1 MSKIELRVGG
11 RKCAR
16 FVCEVALSFW
26 RVNNS
31 CSCWQKK
38 INENIF
44 YLLEIKVNK
53 FELESIKIKT
63 GIYTF
68 TNSRNFMFAVNNVSA
83 TLTPEGVLKAL
94 QNDPYFSSKNRKIIE
109 NTLVFITILT
119 LHTYYHKKLWEND
132 PNERNPYQGISSEL
146 LTRIFTRD
154 MYNEILERLVA
165 LGIVEINHSYLVAN
179 FTKSY
184 RLTETYYNQPFVARR
199 IQYST
204 VKTKTNKLREHVIH
218 RKLEKY
224 PYLIQ
229 QFRNL
234 QLVHINEIEATK
246 FIEANKDQVNEF
258 GEAVIED
265 SENYLMQIQKVHYVA
280 MCNFAV
286 SESND
291 RLHSLITSFPR
302 KLRPFLGLVVE
313 STGEI
318 ITKKCAID
326 QANTQPLLLALT
338 MENENITPD
347 ADFKRFC
354 MNGTLYDVMAN
365 ELQESRRWVKE
376 YMMSAILYTPS
387 NSEYTHSRKNLN
399 EVNSAKKKISLYF
412 KKRFPL
418 VYNYLKNKKE
428 ELKQSDIVSKNIH
441 NKGGSLL
448 ACEIQALEAKFWIHT
463 LLAEIPND
471 IIYVTIHD
479 SIVLFNPTESQIDT
493 VVGIIK
499 EQSWKMFGFEIPLK
513 LEYDE

>member
-1 MSKIELRVGG
+1 M
-11 RKCAR
+11 
-16 FVCEVALSFW
+16 
-26 RVNNS
+26 
-31 CSCWQKK
+31 
-38 INENIF
+38 
-44 YLLEIKVNK
+44 
-53 FELESIKIKT
+53 FE
-63 GIYTF
+63 
-68 TNSRNFMFAVNNVSA
+68 VNNVRA
-83 TLTPEGVLKAL
+83 TLTPEGVLIAL
-94 QNDPYFSSKNRKIIE
+94 QNDTYFSSKNRKIIE
-109 NTLVFITILT
+109 NTLVYITILT
-119 LHTYYHKKLWEND
+119 LHTYYLKKTWEND
-132 PNERNPYQGISSEL
+132 RSEQNPFQCISSDL
-146 LTRIFTRD
+146 LIRIMTRD
-154 MYNEILERLVA
+154 MYNEILERLIA
-165 LGIVEINHSYLVAN
+165 LGIVEVDNSYLVAQ

-184 RLTETYYNQPFVARR
+184 RLTEHYYNQPFVARR

-204 VKTKTNKLREHVIH
+204 VLAKTNKLREYVIN

-234 QLVHINEIEATK
+234 HLVHINEIEATK
-246 FIEANKDQVNEF
+246 FIEANKDQVDEF
-258 GEAVIED
+258 GDAVIQD
-265 SENYLMQIQKVHYVA
+265 ADNYLMQIQRVHYVA

-318 ITKKCAID
+318 ITRKCSID
-326 QANTQPLLLALT
+326 GSNTQPLLLALT
-338 MENENITPD
+338 MESENLTPD

-354 MNGTLYDVMAN
+354 MNGTLYSVMAN
-365 ELQESRRWVKE
+365 ELQESRQWVKD
-376 YMMSAILYTPS
+376 YMMIAILYTPS

-479 SIVLFNPTESQIDT
+479 SIVLFNPTESQIGT

-499 EQSWKMFGFEIPLK
+499 EQSQRMFGFVIPLK
-513 LEYDE
+513 IEYDE